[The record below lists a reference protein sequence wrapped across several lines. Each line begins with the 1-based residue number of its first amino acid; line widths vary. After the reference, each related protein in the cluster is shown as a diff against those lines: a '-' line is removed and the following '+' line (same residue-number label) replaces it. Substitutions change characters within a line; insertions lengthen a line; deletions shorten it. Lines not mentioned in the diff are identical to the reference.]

1 MNIRI
6 TLAILLSIFGMML
19 LIIIWY
25 QSAATYRHYQLSTE
39 QIIIDQARNDL
50 LSAIIGLQ
58 NDQAQIALIVS
69 SAGSGPVSDDF
80 LYQSADAMRRTSEAL
95 SDVGN
100 AKLQELGAAIGR
112 DVAPLSLYADEL
124 TTVIASGN
132 TDAILAQSSTAL
144 DRIDLAKQRLLKIR
158 QAILLEVGINDRTIG
173 GVHMIRSYIVT
184 VNDALQLDRLLTSR
198 ELEGGTFVQPQ
209 TIQQIEDR
217 SRALQVSDR
226 VYMDLVTLFDE
237 RIVFTLSGLSSF
249 LQNTYLPAKA
259 ELLWALAGGRGVGA
273 AKLVWIAAGDE
284 AVGLINGIQT
294 SVFDRSQAYLAQQQ
308 ASAVLALKSLIG
320 LSVGVLLIFALSLY
334 IIEKHIVSSLEQMR
348 LIMMDLVNGKLE
360 PRGREKFWL
369 EDIRTIFDALRV
381 FRVTAVRRERLTREQ
396 LLLHAQIAEAHRSL
410 QSDMNAAAKV
420 QLAQMPPPGDVDQIR
435 FSTFFAPANVLAGDT
450 FDYFAL
456 SEGRVGLLQVDVAG
470 HGAAAGLVSVA
481 AHLGSRRALRS
492 LKAEGRLADAI
503 KKLNAYWNPEMTY
516 FTLVAVQFD
525 TNDGCGR
532 MVQAGHPHPV
542 LMRRD
547 GSITRLGNGGLP
559 IGVMPDAEFEEIDF
573 PFEVG
578 DKLFVFSDGIYENSN
593 ENREIYTE
601 ERFIQFLAENAA
613 CSTEELLHKVRGT
626 LDAWSGVAN
635 LSDDVSLVVAERF

>member
-25 QSAATYRHYQLSTE
+25 QSSATYRHYQLSTE

-158 QAILLEVGINDRTIG
+158 QAILLEVGITDRTIG

-198 ELEGGTFVQPQ
+198 ELEGGTFLQPQ

-237 RIVFTLSGLSSF
+237 RIVFKLSGLSSF

-259 ELLWALAGGRGVGA
+259 ELLRALAGGRGVGA

-334 IIEKHIVSSLEQMR
+334 IIEKHIVSPLEQMR

-369 EDIRTIFDALRV
+369 QDIRTIFDALRV
-381 FRVTAVRRERLTREQ
+381 FRVTAGRRERLTREQ
-396 LLLHAQIAEAHRSL
+396 LLLHAQIAEAHRRL

-601 ERFIQFLAENAA
+601 ERFIQFLAENVA

>member
-25 QSAATYRHYQLSTE
+25 QSSATYRHYQLSTE

-158 QAILLEVGINDRTIG
+158 QAILLEVGITDRTIG

-198 ELEGGTFVQPQ
+198 ELEGGTFLQPQ

-237 RIVFTLSGLSSF
+237 RIIFKLSGLSSF

-259 ELLWALAGGRGVGA
+259 ELLRALAGGRGVGA

-334 IIEKHIVSSLEQMR
+334 IIEKHIVSPLEQMR

-369 EDIRTIFDALRV
+369 QDIRTIFDALRV
-381 FRVTAVRRERLTREQ
+381 FRVTAGRRERLTREQ
-396 LLLHAQIAEAHRSL
+396 LLLHAQIAEAHRRL

-601 ERFIQFLAENAA
+601 ERFIQFLAENVA

>member
-1 MNIRI
+1 MNIRT

-19 LIIIWY
+19 LLVIFFLG
-25 QSAATYRHYQLSTE
+25 SATYRQYQYSIE

-50 LSAIIGLQ
+50 LTAIIGLQ
-58 NDQAQIALIVS
+58 NDQAQIAMIGS
-69 SAGSGPVSDDF
+69 SAASSSARDDF

-100 AKLQELGAAIGR
+100 AKLQELGAAIWR
-112 DVAPLSLYADEL
+112 EAAPLSLYANEL

-132 TDAILAQSSTAL
+132 TDAIMAQSLAVI

-158 QAILLEVGINDRTIG
+158 QAILSEVGITDTIIG
-173 GVHMIRSYIVT
+173 GVYVIRSNLVT
-184 VNDALQLDRLLTSR
+184 VNDALQLGRMLTLR
-198 ELEGGTFVQPQ
+198 ELEAGAFMKPQ
-209 TIQQIEDR
+209 TIRQIEDR
-217 SRALQVSDR
+217 ARALQVTNR
-226 VYMDLVTLFDE
+226 VYLDLVAIFDE
-237 RIVFTLSGLSSF
+237 SIVGTVSGLSNF
-249 LQNTYLPAKA
+249 LQMTYLPAEA
-259 ELLWALAGGRGVGA
+259 GLVRALDARQDVEA
-273 AKLVWIAAGDE
+273 AKTAWLAAGDQ
-284 AVGLINGIQT
+284 ASRLISGIQT
-294 SVFDRSQAYLAQQQ
+294 SVFDWSQAYLALQRE
-308 ASAVLALKSLIG
+308 SALFALQSLIR
-320 LSVGVLLIFALSLY
+320 LLVGFLVIFLLSLY
-334 IIEKHIVSSLEQMR
+334 IIQKHIVSPLEQLR
-348 LIMMDLVNGKLE
+348 LSVLDVVNGKLGQ
-360 PRGREKFWL
+360 PGREKFWL

-381 FRVTAVRRERLTREQ
+381 FRVTAIRRERLTRKQ

-410 QSDMNAAAKV
+410 QSDMDAAAKV

-492 LKAEGRLADAI
+492 LNSEGRLADAV
-503 KKLNAYWNPEMTY
+503 KRLNADWSPKMTY
-516 FTLVAVQFD
+516 FTLAAVQFD
-525 TNDGCGR
+525 INDGRGR

-559 IGVMPDAEFEEIDF
+559 IGVMPDVEFEEIEF
-573 PFEVG
+573 PFKVG
-578 DKLFVFSDGIYENSN
+578 DKLFVFSDGIYENFN
-593 ENREIYTE
+593 EDLEIYTE
-601 ERFIQFLAENAA
+601 ERFIQFLADNAA

-626 LDAWSGVAN
+626 LDAWSGVGN

>member
-1 MNIRI
+1 MNIRR
-6 TLAILLSIFGMML
+6 TLAILLSIFGMTL
-19 LIIIWY
+19 LLTLFY
-25 QSAATYRHYQLSTE
+25 LGSATYRHYQYSTE

-50 LSAIIGLQ
+50 LTAIIGLQ
-58 NDQAQIALIVS
+58 NDHAQIALIGS
-69 SAGSGPVSDDF
+69 SATSGRVRDDF
-80 LYQSADAMRRTSEAL
+80 LYQSTDAMRRASEAL

-100 AKLQELGAAIGR
+100 AKVQEFGAAIGR
-112 DVAPLSLYADEL
+112 EAAPLSLYADEL
-124 TTVIASGN
+124 ATVIASGN
-132 TDAILAQSSTAL
+132 TDAILAQSLATM
-144 DRIDLAKQRLLKIR
+144 DRIDLVKQRLLTIR
-158 QAILLEVGINDRTIG
+158 QAILLEVGITDTTIG
-173 GVHMIRSYIVT
+173 GVHMIRSNIVT
-184 VNDALQLDRLLTSR
+184 VNDALQLGRMLTLR
-198 ELEGGTFVQPQ
+198 ELEGGVFVQPQ
-209 TIQQIEDR
+209 TIRQIENR
-217 SRALQVSDR
+217 SRALQVIDR
-226 VYMDLVTLFDE
+226 VYLDLVSLFDE
-237 RIVFTLSGLSSF
+237 SIVGTVSGLSDF
-249 LQNTYLPAKA
+249 LQLTYLPAEA
-259 ELLWALAGGRGVGA
+259 GLVQALDARQDVEA
-273 AKLVWIAAGDE
+273 AKTVWLAAGDE
-284 AVGLINGIQT
+284 AGRLISGIQT
-294 SVFDRSQAYLAQQQ
+294 SVFDGSQAYLAQQR
-308 ASAVLALKSLIG
+308 ASALLALQILIG
-320 LSVGVLLIFALSLY
+320 LSVVILLMFVLSLY
-334 IIEKHIVSSLEQMR
+334 IIGKHIVFPLEQMR
-348 LIMMDLVNGKLE
+348 LDMLDLIDGKLE
-360 PRGREKFWL
+360 QRGRERFWL

-396 LLLHAQIAEAHRSL
+396 LLLHAQIAEAHLSL

-492 LKAEGRLADAI
+492 LKAEGRLSDAI

-525 TNDGCGR
+525 TNDGRGR

-547 GSITRLGNGGLP
+547 GTIARLGNGGLP

>member
-1 MNIRI
+1 MNIRT

-19 LIIIWY
+19 LLVIFFLG
-25 QSAATYRHYQLSTE
+25 SATYRQYQYSIE

-50 LSAIIGLQ
+50 LTAIIGLQ
-58 NDQAQIALIVS
+58 NDQAQIAMIGS
-69 SAGSGPVSDDF
+69 SAASSSARDDF

-100 AKLQELGAAIGR
+100 AKLQELGAAIWR
-112 DVAPLSLYADEL
+112 EAAPLSLYANEL

-132 TDAILAQSSTAL
+132 TDAIMAQSLAVI

-158 QAILLEVGINDRTIG
+158 QAILSEVGITDTIIG
-173 GVHMIRSYIVT
+173 GVYVIRSNLVT
-184 VNDALQLDRLLTSR
+184 VNDALQLGRMLTLR
-198 ELEGGTFVQPQ
+198 ELEAGAFMKPQ
-209 TIQQIEDR
+209 TIRQIEDR
-217 SRALQVSDR
+217 ARALQVTNR
-226 VYMDLVTLFDE
+226 VYLDLVAIFDE
-237 RIVFTLSGLSSF
+237 SIVGTVSGLSNF
-249 LQNTYLPAKA
+249 LQMTYLPAEA
-259 ELLWALAGGRGVGA
+259 GLVRALDARQDVEA
-273 AKLVWIAAGDE
+273 AKTAWLAAGDQ
-284 AVGLINGIQT
+284 ASRLISGIQT
-294 SVFDRSQAYLAQQQ
+294 SVFDWSQAYLALQRE
-308 ASAVLALKSLIG
+308 SALFALQSLIR
-320 LSVGVLLIFALSLY
+320 LLVGFLVIFLLSLY
-334 IIEKHIVSSLEQMR
+334 IIQKHIVSPLEQLR
-348 LIMMDLVNGKLE
+348 LSVLDVVNGKLGQ
-360 PRGREKFWL
+360 PGREKFWL

-381 FRVTAVRRERLTREQ
+381 FRVTAIRRERLTRKQ

-410 QSDMNAAAKV
+410 QSDMDAAAKV

-492 LKAEGRLADAI
+492 LNPEGSLADAVER
-503 KKLNAYWNPEMTY
+503 LNEYWSPEMTY

-525 TNDGCGR
+525 IKDGRGR

-547 GSITRLGNGGLP
+547 GSITRLGDGGLP
-559 IGVMPDAEFEEIDF
+559 IGVMPDAEFEEVDF
-573 PFEVG
+573 PFEFG
-578 DKLFVFSDGIYENSN
+578 DKLFVFSDGICENSN
-593 ENREIYTE
+593 EDLEIYTE
-601 ERFIQFLAENAA
+601 ERFIQFLTDNAA
-613 CSTEELLHKVRGT
+613 CSTEELLHKVREM
-626 LDAWSGVAN
+626 LDAWSGVGN

>member
-19 LIIIWY
+19 LIIILY
-25 QSAATYRHYQLSTE
+25 PSSATYRHYQHSTD

-50 LSAIIGLQ
+50 LTAIIGLQ
-58 NDQAQIALIVS
+58 NDQAKIALIGS
-69 SAGSGPVSDDF
+69 SAASGPVRDDF

-112 DVAPLSLYADEL
+112 EVAPLSLYADEL

-132 TDAILAQSSTAL
+132 IDAILAQSSAAL

-158 QAILLEVGINDRTIG
+158 QAILSEVGITDRTIG

-209 TIQQIEDR
+209 TIQQFEDR
-217 SRALQVSDR
+217 SRALQISDR
-226 VYMDLVTLFDE
+226 VYLDLVTLFDE
-237 RIVFTLSGLSSF
+237 RIVGSMSGLSSF
-249 LQNTYLPAKA
+249 LQTTYLPAKA
-259 ELLWALAGGRGVGA
+259 ELLRALAGGQGVGA

-320 LSVGVLLIFALSLY
+320 LSVGVLLIFVLSLY
-334 IIEKHIVSSLEQMR
+334 IIEKHIVSPLEQMR
-348 LIMMDLVNGKLE
+348 LSMKDLVNGKLE

-492 LKAEGRLADAI
+492 LNSEGSLADAV
-503 KKLNAYWNPEMTY
+503 KRLNAYWSPEMTY

-525 TNDGCGR
+525 IKDGRGR

-547 GSITRLGNGGLP
+547 GTITRLGNGGLP
-559 IGVMPDAEFEEIDF
+559 IGVMPDAEFEEIGF

-578 DKLFVFSDGIYENSN
+578 DKMFVFSDGIYENLN
-593 ENREIYTE
+593 EDRKIYTE

-626 LDAWSGVAN
+626 LDAWSGVGN
-635 LSDDVSLVVAERF
+635 LSDDVSLVIAERF